1 MVRSPSP
8 KAPSAI
14 DAHVGRKLKMFRSNV
29 GWSQERLAAA
39 VGLTFQQLNKYENGV
54 NRISAGRLHRFA
66 GLLGIPIQRF
76 FEDTPASKTSGLPV
90 AAGVGRDLVRMLGT
104 DEGVR
109 LRLAF
114 ARLGREHQRAV
125 VALVKQIASSTR
137 RR

>member
-1 MVRSPSP
+1 MRMWGASSRSSVQSWDGAKSDLLPR
-8 KAPSAI
+8 SAL
-14 DAHVGRKLKMFRSNV
+14 H
-29 GWSQERLAAA
+29 
-39 VGLTFQQLNKYENGV
+39 QLNKYENGV

-66 GLLGIPIQRF
+66 RLLGIPIQRF
-76 FEDTPASKTSGLPV
+76 VEDTPASKTSGLPV

-104 DEGVR
+104 DEGAR

-114 ARLGREHQRAV
+114 ARLRREHQRAV